1 MKKLHVI
8 LPQLANAAF
17 CLNECAK
24 EIDGQYPEII
34 AAAEELQAHS
44 SLPEL
49 EAFTTKFSN
58 AVQTDYTKRAEGF
71 SVWNRKLKSAHRI
84 YYSVQR
90 RCWQIAM
97 DAKNSME

>member
-34 AAAEELQAHS
+34 AQRRSYQAPS

-49 EAFTTKFSN
+49 EAFATKFSN
-58 AVQTDYTKRAEGF
+58 AVQTDYTKRAESF
-71 SVWNRKLKSAHRI
+71 RVWNRKLTSAHRI

-97 DAKNSME
+97 DAKNSIE